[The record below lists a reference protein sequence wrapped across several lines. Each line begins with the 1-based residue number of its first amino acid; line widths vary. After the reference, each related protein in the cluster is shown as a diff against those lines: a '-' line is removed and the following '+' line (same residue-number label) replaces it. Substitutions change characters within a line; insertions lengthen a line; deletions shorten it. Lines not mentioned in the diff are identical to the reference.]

1 MRQIKQTFAAV
12 LLLLFLAA
20 AQAAPYSPYSQGLLW
35 KIERAGQAPSYVF
48 GTIHSEDARV
58 LSLPKPVQRVFD
70 GSKTY
75 VMEALLDESALLT
88 MSSSMLFNDGR
99 SLKDVLSASTY
110 SKTVSAMSD
119 FGLPEA
125 GLQLMQP
132 WAVAM
137 TLSTPKPKTGMV
149 LDLSLM
155 QQAMAQGKQTAGL
168 ETVEEQVGIFAG
180 LPMNEQVLLLEDAL
194 KQLSD
199 IQQTFATL
207 HELYLA
213 RDLAGLERLNAAQQA
228 MGNQKL
234 EQKLMLQLVEKRNQR
249 MAARMEPY
257 FNSGQAF
264 IAIGALHLPGAAGV
278 LNLLAQ
284 KGYRVSVVY

>member
-1 MRQIKQTFAAV
+1 MKALRFVKQTFSAV
-12 LLLLFLAA
+12 LLLLFWAA
-20 AQAAPYSPYSQGLLW
+20 AQAAPYSQGLLW

-58 LSLPKPVQRVFD
+58 LNLPEPVQRVFN

-75 VMEALLDESALLT
+75 VMEALLDENALLT
-88 MSSSMLFNDGR
+88 MSSAMLFNDGR

-110 SKTVSAMSD
+110 SKTVSAMRD
-119 FGLPEA
+119 FGMPEA
-125 GLQLMQP
+125 GLQLLQP

-137 TLSTPKPKTGMV
+137 TLSTPKPKTGIV

-168 ETVEEQVGIFAG
+168 ETIEEQVGIFAG
-180 LPMNEQVLLLEDAL
+180 LPMHEQILLLEDTL
-194 KQLSD
+194 KQLPN

-213 RDLAGLERLNAAQQA
+213 RDLAGLERLNAAQQTL
-228 MGNQKL
+228 GNQQL

-249 MAARMEPY
+249 MVMRMEPY
-257 FNSGQAF
+257 FKSGQAF
-264 IAIGALHLPGAAGV
+264 IAIGALHLPGEDGV

>member
-1 MRQIKQTFAAV
+1 MRQFKQTFAAV
-12 LLLLFLAA
+12 LLLLFWAA
-20 AQAAPYSPYSQGLLW
+20 AQAAPYSHGLLW

-58 LSLPKPVQRVFD
+58 LTLPEPVQRVFD

-75 VMEALLDESALLT
+75 VMEALLDESALVT

-99 SLKDVLSASTY
+99 TLKDVLSVSTY
-110 SKTVSAMSD
+110 SKTVSAMTD
-119 FGLPEA
+119 FGMPEA

-137 TLSTPKPKTGMV
+137 TLSTPKPKTGIV

-194 KQLSD
+194 QQLSD
-199 IQQTFATL
+199 IQQTFATM

-213 RDLAGLERLNAAQQA
+213 RDLAGLERLNVAQQA

-257 FNSGQAF
+257 FKSGQAF

-284 KGYRVSVVY
+284 KGYCISVVY

>member
-1 MRQIKQTFAAV
+1 MRRVKQTFAAV

-20 AQAAPYSPYSQGLLW
+20 AQAAPYSHGLLW

-137 TLSTPKPKTGMV
+137 TLSTPKPNTGMV